1 MPKFFEKFSCLGCQD
16 DKEQHRNIFLLDDDD
31 LSKVEKIADNRGKD
45 KRHGD
50 IPLAPVIH
58 EIDEGKDIRHVEISL
73 VHSGEKIGN
82 EHGGEEKYLY
92 EMSVLKLFEEGQ
104 AEIHKEDDRSTGAK
118 NRDHAEAFKIRAL
131 KEAPDGGC
139 IVEKETVVLGLVGI
153 DAKAA

>member
-1 MPKFFEKFSCLGCQD
+1 MPEFLEKLPCLRCKD
-16 DKEQHRNIFLLDDDD
+16 DKKQHCNIFLLDDDD
-31 LSKVEKIADNRGKD
+31 LGKVEEIANNRGKY
-45 KRHGD
+45 KRHRD

-104 AEIHKEDDRSTGAK
+104 AEIHKEDDSSTGAK
-118 NRDHAEAFKIRAL
+118 NRDHAEAFKIRSL
-131 KEAPDGGC
+131 KKAPDGGC
-139 IVEKETVVLGLVGI
+139 IMEQETVVLGLVGI